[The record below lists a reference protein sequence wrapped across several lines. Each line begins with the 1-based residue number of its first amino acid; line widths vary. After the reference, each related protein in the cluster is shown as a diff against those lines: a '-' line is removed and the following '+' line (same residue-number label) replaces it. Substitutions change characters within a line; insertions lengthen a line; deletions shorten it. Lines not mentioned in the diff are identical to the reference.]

1 MLHQL
6 PVLLD
11 EVHEQRLSA
20 LSRAPERAGQARERW
35 GAVRDGSAKS
45 RAPPNTEDLA
55 SAAGRCML
63 DAMRR
68 TAMQNAATH
77 RSPGRDLRWATALLA
92 AGALLAAPARAS
104 AAEPA
109 PAPAPAPAAA
119 PAPRAEVSPR
129 QARNFVGVGPLFGI
143 TGHTDTPIAGIL
155 GVELSYV
162 HYPTQAFIFGV
173 GGFAQ
178 AQTVGFSHGR
188 WALGPQINF
197 MMFGAEIGAYVEEG
211 VGPRA
216 TTLGLHASPFVSL
229 GFFSAALR
237 IAVPVG
243 TMSEGDPYAL
253 DLGLVCA
260 IKFPLALDGELFHM
274 SFH

>member
-1 MLHQL
+1 
-6 PVLLD
+6 
-11 EVHEQRLSA
+11 
-20 LSRAPERAGQARERW
+20 
-35 GAVRDGSAKS
+35 
-45 RAPPNTEDLA
+45 
-55 SAAGRCML
+55 ML

-68 TAMQNAATH
+68 TAMQNAFSH
-77 RSPGRDLRWATALLA
+77 RPPGRDLRWVVALLA
-92 AGALLAAPARAS
+92 GGALFAAAAGAS
-104 AAEPA
+104 AAEPTPTT
-109 PAPAPAPAAA
+109 PAPTPTPAPTSAAA
-119 PAPRAEVSPR
+119 PTVAPR
-129 QARNFVGVGPLFGI
+129 QARNFVGVGPIFGI
-143 TGHTDTPIAGIL
+143 TGHTDMPIAGVL

-211 VGPRA
+211 SGSRA

-229 GFFSAALR
+229 GFFSAAFRL
-237 IAVPVG
+237 AVPVG
-243 TMSEGDPYAL
+243 TMSEGQPYAL

-260 IKFPLALDGELFHM
+260 IKLPLALDGELFHM